1 MIRFLKQIAPNPLHS
16 FLLPVF
22 FIVHNLFDFYGLVD
36 PRKLWIHFI
45 LWLLLPAISLFFS
58 KILLKQKNK
67 AGLFSFLLLVQ
78 YFFAVAIHQLLI
90 QLPVI
95 GPLFSW
101 PVFLVMLLALT
112 LFCFLLLKRNRW
124 IPTMKLHRL
133 LLIVVLCFIVIDAV
147 QLLFRLPG
155 KNQKQNSFIQSNIPL
170 LNKPV
175 LDTSVKP
182 DIYYFL
188 FDMHGSTQAIREQF
202 QYDNDILDSTLQKF
216 DFVFPDAPVSTSNYT
231 LITMASIF
239 NMAQVPL
246 QQKTNINFHEMY
258 KARMSIERNVVVPFL
273 LSNGY
278 DIINAST
285 FPIYSSDT
293 STIPYAAWSAPE
305 ELITNQT
312 LPSHLYQVYN
322 WALPSF
328 FKNLDHELY
337 KSDLQATATSL
348 QRVEQTIAD
357 TGSTRPRFCYTHLYL
372 PHEPFKFDSTG
383 KQIDYIGPDERSESF
398 TQLYINQLVYCRKLI
413 VSLAQKIKVQSRRPV
428 IIIFQG
434 DHGARELEDVSPR
447 VFSVLNAVYL
457 PGDNQGIPKE
467 LAYTTNTFRYIF
479 NRYFH
484 QQLPLL
490 KPETHFIQIK

>member
-36 PRKLWIHFI
+36 PGKLWIHFI
-45 LWLLLPAISLFFS
+45 LWLLLPAISLFLS
-58 KILLKQKNK
+58 KLLLKQKNE

-90 QLPVI
+90 QLPVA

-101 PVFLVMLLALT
+101 PVFLVLLLALT

-133 LLIVVLCFIVIDAV
+133 LLIAVLCFIVIDSV

-155 KNQKQNSFIQSNIPL
+155 KNEKQNSFIQSNIPL
-170 LNKPV
+170 FNKSIA
-175 LDTSVKP
+175 DTSVKP

-188 FDMHGSTQAIREQF
+188 FDMHGSTNAIREQF
-202 QYDNDILDSTLQKF
+202 QYDNSLLDDSLRQLG
-216 DFVFPDAPVSTSNYT
+216 FVIPDASVSTSNYT

-239 NMAQVPL
+239 NMTQVPL
-246 QQKTNINFHEMY
+246 QQKANINFHEMY
-258 KARMSIERNVVVPFL
+258 KARMSIERNVVIPFL
-273 LSNGY
+273 QSNGY
-278 DIINAST
+278 EITNAST
-285 FPIYSSDT
+285 FPIYESDT
-293 STIPYAAWSAPE
+293 TAIPYAAWSAPE
-305 ELITNQT
+305 ELISNQT

-348 QRVEQTIAD
+348 QRLDKTIAD
-357 TGSTRPRFCYTHLYL
+357 TLSTRPRFCYTHLYL

-383 KQIDYIGPDERSESF
+383 KQMNYLGPDERSASF
-398 TQLYINQLVYCRKLI
+398 TSLYINQLVYCRKLI
-413 VSLAQKIKVQSRRPV
+413 VSLAQKIKAQSGRPA

-434 DHGARELEDVSPR
+434 DHGARELEDVNPR
-447 VFSVLNAVYL
+447 VFSVLNAVFL
-457 PGDNQGIPKE
+457 PGDNQEIPKE